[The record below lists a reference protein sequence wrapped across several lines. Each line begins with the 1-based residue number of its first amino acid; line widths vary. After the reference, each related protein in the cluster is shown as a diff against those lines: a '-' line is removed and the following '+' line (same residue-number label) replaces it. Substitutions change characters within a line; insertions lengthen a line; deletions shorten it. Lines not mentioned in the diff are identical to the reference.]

1 MYAYGRNVLKEIL
14 NAKYSIKKVY
24 FTNSKNI
31 DSELKKLIKK
41 VSELGI
47 SHIFLDN
54 EKLEELVETTKHQ
67 GVIID
72 IGREFNYADLNVLN
86 SVDHEPLIVI
96 LDQIS
101 DPHNFGAVI
110 RSAVAS
116 GVDAIIIPKNNS
128 VEVTSTVIKVS
139 AGQIFKL
146 PIIKVTNLSR
156 TIDEL
161 KKKNIW
167 VYSADMKGTPYYELD
182 MTYGTCIVM
191 GNEGK
196 GVREN
201 VKKHSDGIVS
211 IPMNNNVDSL
221 NVSVSCG
228 IILFEA
234 KKQRDI
240 RSK

>member
-14 NAKYSIKKVY
+14 NTNYGIKKVY
-24 FTNSKNI
+24 FTNNKNI
-31 DSELKKLIKK
+31 DSEMRKLIKR
-41 VSELGI
+41 VSERGI
-47 SHIFLDN
+47 SHTFLDN
-54 EKLEELVETTKHQ
+54 EKLEELVETSKHQ

-72 IGREFNYADLNVLN
+72 IGREFKYEDLSVLD
-86 SVDHEPLIVI
+86 SIEHEPLIVI

-139 AGQIFKL
+139 VGQIFKL

-167 VYSADMKGTPYYELD
+167 VYSADMKGTPYYDID

-191 GNEGK
+191 GSEGK
-196 GVREN
+196 GIREN
-201 VKKHSDGIVS
+201 VKKHSDGLVS

-234 KKQRDI
+234 KKQRDN
-240 RSK
+240 RGK